1 MMVRAIEHRGFS
13 VMQIISPCVT
23 FHNIFEETKA
33 GVHDLPKEH
42 NPHDKAAAIK
52 LALEGTGM
60 EMGLF
65 YEEKRH
71 TLEEGLAFQKEKA
84 KGAPPA
90 RKSDMSHLVLKVVR
104 PDSVVV
110 KPH

>member
-1 MMVRAIEHRGFS
+1 MMVRAIDHKGFS
-13 VMQIISPCVT
+13 VLQIISPCVT

-33 GVHDLPKEH
+33 GVHDMPKEH
-42 NPHDKAAAIK
+42 NPKDKAAAIK

-65 YEEKRH
+65 YEEQRP
-71 TLEEGLAFQKEKA
+71 TLEDGLAFQKQKA

-90 RKSDMSHLVLKVVR
+90 RKSDMSDLILKVAR
-104 PDSVVV
+104 PESLVF
-110 KPH
+110 KPQ